1 MSVTEREMLAGL
13 RILALTARADGVVR
27 DGERAAIERALD
39 DLRGEFPGLPQSVDD
54 LLAGDFSVAIEEE
67 FLRTDEARARV
78 YEAAVLVANADGAA
92 SIDELALIDRLR
104 PQDGEDTLLDQVIG
118 ETKDT
123 LLPSSIE
130 AIYDPERRETEVR
143 EDILKYA
150 VLAAALGAIP
160 LPGVA
165 VVTDLAVVALQ
176 VKMSRDI
183 ARYWG
188 HQMDPSAVRSL
199 LGTMTGS
206 VVLRVALNNLARLVP
221 GWGSVYGAATS
232 FASTMAI
239 GEVVHAYFEAGGAV
253 TPEEMRKKFD
263 TLVEQKRGEYGA
275 HADAVKAAQERHGAE
290 VAALAEDLRAGK
302 ITRAEY
308 EARIAALS

>member
-13 RILALTARADGVVR
+13 RILALTARADGEVR
-27 DGERAAIERALD
+27 DGERAAMERALD
-39 DLRGEFPGLPQSVDD
+39 ELRAEFPGLPRTVEE
-54 LLAGDFSVAIEEE
+54 LLAGDFTVEIEEE

-78 YEAAVLVANADGAA
+78 HQAAVLVANADGAA
-92 SIDELALIDRLR
+92 SVEELALIERLR
-104 PQDGEDTLLDQVIG
+104 PESGEDTLLEQVIG
-118 ETKDT
+118 ETRDT
-123 LLPSSIE
+123 ILPSAIE
-130 AIYDPERRETEVR
+130 PVYDPARREAEVR

-165 VVTDLAVVALQ
+165 VVADLGVVAIQ
-176 VKMSRDI
+176 AKMARDI
-183 ARYWG
+183 GQYWG
-188 HQMDPSAVRSL
+188 HRLDAAGVKSL
-199 LGTMTGS
+199 LGTIAGS

-239 GEVVHAYFEAGGAV
+239 GEVVHAYYEAGGSMK
-253 TPEEMRKKFD
+253 PEEMRQKFD
-263 TLVEQKRGEYGA
+263 ELVEKKRGEYDA
-275 HADAVKAAQERHGAE
+275 HADAVKAAQERHGAA
-290 VAALAEDLRAGK
+290 VAALAEELRAGR

-308 EARIAALS
+308 EERVAALK